1 MVTWKIPADQ
11 LLSLPGPKQ
20 LSRRQNRRQSYG
32 SSPRISHSTSP
43 DCTLQL
49 KELELL
55 PGLTEHDFPHFTRF
69 SLASTTHV
77 LQFSYAPGNV
87 FLQCIPELEPFLDH
101 LQTRHGLRKSLCT
114 SQSVL
119 KYCCKY
125 CHWFGSTVV
134 FSSSSFLAFPF
145 SSPSSTK
152 D

>member
-87 FLQCIPELEPFLDH
+87 LLQCIPELEPFLDH
-101 LQTRHGLRKSLCT
+101 LQTRHGWRKVCRMESSHQLLKLKGFSPFTGTVWSLLMRGQL
-114 SQSVL
+114 QSL
-119 KYCCKY
+119 L
-125 CHWFGSTVV
+125 SD
-134 FSSSSFLAFPF
+134 S
-145 SSPSSTK
+145 
-152 D
+152 DRI